1 MHIPTGQLTR
11 SLLPVENKRSMD
23 ELKIVI
29 ESQNELIERLI
40 REKEDLRREKDE
52 EIAQMYRLYLS
63 TKRELFEWISIID
76 PDQHQK
82 PVP

>member
-1 MHIPTGQLTR
+1 
-11 SLLPVENKRSMD
+11 MD
-23 ELKIVI
+23 ELKNVI